1 MKINDVKHAL
11 SLFEKYNVQRGDAL
25 NSGNSKKA
33 NSCYDKIRNIV
44 TYLKEEKAISI
55 LSTFYNHP
63 NPYVRLNASANLL
76 PIDEKRSLSVI
87 KTIANEEKGIIS
99 VTAKYTIK
107 EWENGNLK
115 GFYTL

>member
-25 NSGNSKKA
+25 NLGNSKKA

-44 TYLKEEKAISI
+44 AFLKEEKAIPT
-55 LSTFYNHP
+55 LSVFYNHP
-63 NPYVRLNASANLL
+63 NPYVRLNASAYLL

-87 KTIANEEKGIIS
+87 KTIENEEKGIIS